1 MARPLGFVR
10 LHAAAL
16 GTAFALF
23 CGHSPAQSAG
33 QNEPN
38 IAVPASSTRYVP
50 GDAPDRIVATPAQDA
65 STGFSVNWRTDGT
78 VRAPLLQIVV
88 AGDSPDVGTP
98 RQVVAETTVPAY
110 RDGGV
115 AHVHRADV
123 DGLQPDTLYMFRV
136 QGDGAWSG
144 WRQLRTAGKAGQPL
158 TLLYFG
164 DTQNKNVSHV
174 GRVVRE
180 AMRHAP
186 DARMAL
192 LAGDLQS
199 EATIDVEWGE
209 MFEALGDLP
218 ATMLVAPAAGN
229 HEYWEEFEDTPRER
243 RVLGEHWR
251 TSFALPGNGAGG
263 EHTRATTYWFDV
275 QGVRVAV
282 LDGTSALDLGS
293 ADEQAR
299 WLDGVLRDNPNRW
312 TIMLIHQPVYSPR
325 GREASDTIKAALQP
339 VIERHGVD
347 LVLQGHDHTY
357 GRRSGD
363 RRGQTLP
370 QYIVT
375 VAGPKQY
382 RLSEDAKRTM
392 DPTAEDTQL
401 FQVLRIDGDRLRY
414 EARTATGRLY
424 DGFEI
429 VRAADGGKRV
439 EEIREG
445 RIAERDCSHREA
457 TLGGRKDRCWE

>member
-50 GDAPDRIVATPAQDA
+50 GDAPDRIVATPAQDP
-65 STGFSVNWRTDGT
+65 STAFSVNWRTSAK
-78 VRAPLLQIVV
+78 VRAPLLEIVV
-88 AGDSPDVGTP
+88 AGDSPDVGSP
-98 RQVVAETTVPAY
+98 RQLRATTSAY
-110 RDGGV
+110 VLGDAT
-115 AHVHRADV
+115 AHAHRVDV

-136 QGDGAWSG
+136 QGANAWSG
-144 WRQLRTAGKAGQPL
+144 WRQLRTAGAADKPL

-186 DARMAL
+186 DALMAL
-192 LAGDLQS
+192 HAGDHQS
-199 EATIDVEWGE
+199 EARLDVEWGE

-218 ATMLVAPAAGN
+218 AVMMLAPAAGN

-243 RVLGEHWR
+243 RVLADHWR
-251 TSFALPGNGAGG
+251 ASFALPRNGAGG

-282 LDGTSALDLGS
+282 LDGTSALDLGT
-293 ADEQAR
+293 ARAQAR
-299 WLDGVLRDNPNRW
+299 WLDSVLARNPQRW
-312 TIMLIHQPVYSPR
+312 TIVLIHQPVYSPR
-325 GREASDTIKAALQP
+325 GREASDAIKAALQP
-339 VIERHGVD
+339 VIERRRVD

-363 RRGQTLP
+363 RPGQQLP

-382 RLSEDAKRTM
+382 RLSEVAMRTM

-401 FQVLRIDGDRLRY
+401 FQVLRVDGDRLRY
-414 EARTATGRLY
+414 QARTATGRLY
-424 DGFEI
+424 DDFEI
-429 VRAADGGKRV
+429 IRQQGGAKVLR
-439 EEIREG
+439 EIREG
-445 RIAERDCSHREA
+445 RIDERDCSHRDA
-457 TLGGRKDRCWE
+457 TLGGRTDRCWE

>member
-1 MARPLGFVR
+1 MSRPSARSTLFAGACAVLVLCAP
-10 LHAAAL
+10 
-16 GTAFALF
+16 AFARKP
-23 CGHSPAQSAG
+23 GE
-33 QNEPN
+33 NEPN
-38 IAVPASSTRYVP
+38 IAIPAASAHYAA
-50 GDAPDRIVATPAQDA
+50 DEAPDRIVASPSQDP
-65 STGFSVNWRTDGT
+65 STGFAVSWRTSAAVT
-78 VRAPLLQIVV
+78 APLLEIVP

-98 RQVVAETTVPAY
+98 RQVVAATRVPAY
-110 RDGGV
+110 RDGSV
-115 AHVHRADV
+115 VHVHRADI

-136 QGDGAWSG
+136 QGADAWSG
-144 WRQLRTAGKAGQPL
+144 WRQLRTAAAAGAPL

-174 GRVVRE
+174 GRVMRE

-186 DARMAL
+186 DARLAL

-199 EATIDVEWGE
+199 EATIDIEWGE

-218 ATMLVAPAAGN
+218 AVMMVAPAAGN
-229 HEYWEEFEDTPRER
+229 HEYWEEFEDTPQER
-243 RVLGEHWR
+243 RVLSEHWR
-251 TSFALPGNGAGG
+251 TSFALPRNGAGG
-263 EHTRATTYWFDV
+263 AHTRDTTYWFDV

-299 WLDGVLRDNPNRW
+299 WLDGVLRNNPNRW
-312 TIMLIHQPVYSPR
+312 TVVVIHQPVYSPR
-325 GREASDTIKAALQP
+325 GREASDTIKRALQP

-363 RRGQTLP
+363 RKGQVLP

-382 RLSEDAKRTM
+382 RLSDVAKRTM

-401 FQVLRIDGDRLRY
+401 FQVLRIDGTRIRY
-414 EARTATGRLY
+414 RARTATGRLY
-424 DGFEI
+424 DDFEI
-429 VRAADGGKRV
+429 VRDARGRKRV
-439 EEIREG
+439 VEHREG
-445 RIAERDCSHREA
+445 RIAERDCSHRDA

>member
-1 MARPLGFVR
+1 MTLMLRLPLV
-10 LHAAAL
+10 AAL
-16 GTAFALF
+16 SLLAL
-23 CGHSPAQSAG
+23 SQSALAQSRDEA
-33 QNEPN
+33 EPN
-38 IAVPASSTRYVP
+38 IAVPAISTHYVSSEV
-50 GDAPDRIVATPAQDA
+50 PDRIVATPAQNPA
-65 STGFSVNWRTDGT
+65 TGFAVNWRTNAA
-78 VRAPLLQIVV
+78 VNAPMLEIVV

-98 RQVVAETTVPAY
+98 RKIVAKTSVPAY

-115 AHVHRADV
+115 AHVHRADI

-136 QGDGAWSG
+136 QGANAWSG
-144 WRQLRTAGKAGQPL
+144 WRQLRTAAAAGVPL

-174 GRVVRE
+174 GRMMRE

-186 DARMAL
+186 DARVAL

-199 EATIDVEWGE
+199 EANIDIEWGE
-209 MFEALGDLP
+209 MFEAMGDLP

-229 HEYWEEFEDTPRER
+229 HEYWEEFEDTPQQR

-251 TSFALPGNGAGG
+251 TSFALPRNGADG
-263 EHTRATTYWFDV
+263 EHTRTTTYWFDM
-275 QGVRVAV
+275 QGVRVVV

-299 WLDGVLRDNPNRW
+299 WLDGVLRNNPQPW
-312 TIMLIHQPVYSPR
+312 SIVLIHQPVYSPR
-325 GREASDTIKAALQP
+325 GREASGVIKDVLQP

-363 RRGQTLP
+363 RTGQVLP
-370 QYIVT
+370 QYIVSVT
-375 VAGPKQY
+375 GPKQY
-382 RLSEDAKRTM
+382 RLGDVAKRTM

-401 FQVLRIDGDRLRY
+401 FQVLRFDRQHLRY
-414 EARTATGRLY
+414 QARTATGRLY
-424 DGFEI
+424 DDFEI
-429 VRAADGGKRV
+429 TRAADGRKTLR
-439 EEIREG
+439 EIRAG
-445 RIAERDCSHREA
+445 RIPERDCSHRDV
-457 TLGGRKDRCWE
+457 TLRGRTDRCWE

>member
-1 MARPLGFVR
+1 MTPTLRPL
-10 LHAAAL
+10 LLAAL
-16 GTAFALF
+16 LLPITLAPAFA
-23 CGHSPAQSAG
+23 QSTG
-33 QNEPN
+33 ENEPN
-38 IAVPASSTRYVP
+38 IAVPDTSTRYLA
-50 GDAPDRIVATPAQDA
+50 GEAPDRIVATPAQDP
-65 STGFSVNWRTDGT
+65 STGFAVNWRTNAA
-78 VRAPLLQIVV
+78 VSAPLLEIVV

-98 RQVVAETTVPAY
+98 RQIAAKTVVPAY
-110 RDGGV
+110 RDGGT

-123 DGLQPDTLYMFRV
+123 DGLQPDTLYAFRV
-136 QGDGAWSG
+136 QGEGAWSG
-144 WRQLRTAGKAGQPL
+144 WRQLRTAAAPGQPL

-186 DARMAL
+186 DARLAL

-199 EATIDVEWGE
+199 EATIDIEWGE

-229 HEYWEEFEDTPRER
+229 HEYWEEFEDTPQER
-243 RVLGEHWR
+243 RVLSEHWR
-251 TSFALPGNGAGG
+251 TSFALPHNGAGG

-293 ADEQAR
+293 AAEQAR

-312 TIMLIHQPVYSPR
+312 TIVVIHQPVYSPR
-325 GREASDTIKAALQP
+325 GRGASEEIKAALQP
-339 VIERHGVD
+339 IIERHGVD

-363 RRGQTLP
+363 RARQVLP

-375 VAGPKQY
+375 VTGPKQY
-382 RLSEDAKRTM
+382 RLSDEAKRSM

-401 FQVLRIDGDRLRY
+401 FQVLRIDGERIRY
-414 EARTATGRLY
+414 QARTATGRLY
-424 DGFEI
+424 DDFEI
-429 VRAADGGKRV
+429 VRDARGRKTFR
-439 EEIREG
+439 EIREG
-445 RIAERDCSHREA
+445 RIAERDCSHRDA

>member
-1 MARPLGFVR
+1 MRTNRPSIILA
-10 LHAAAL
+10 LCAAL
-16 GTAFALF
+16 AVAPAF
-23 CGHSPAQSAG
+23 AQSAG
-33 QNEPN
+33 EKEPN
-38 IAVPASSTRYVP
+38 IALPATSTHYAADEV
-50 GDAPDRIVATPAQDA
+50 PDRIVATPAQDA
-65 STGFSVNWRTDGT
+65 STGFSVNWRTNAA
-78 VRAPLLQIVV
+78 VSMPLLEIVV

-98 RQVVAETTVPAY
+98 RRVVATTVVPAY
-110 RDGGV
+110 RDGGT

-136 QGDGAWSG
+136 QGAQAWSG
-144 WRQLRTAGKAGQPL
+144 WRQLRTAAAPGQPL

-186 DARMAL
+186 DARLAL

-312 TIMLIHQPVYSPR
+312 TIVLIHQPVYSPR
-325 GREASDTIKAALQP
+325 GREASMEIKAALQP

-382 RLSEDAKRTM
+382 RLSDEAKRSM

-401 FQVLRIDGDRLRY
+401 FQVLRIDGERLRY
-414 EARTATGRLY
+414 QARTATGRLY
-424 DGFEI
+424 DDFEI
-429 VRAADGGKRV
+429 HRAADGRKTL
-439 EEIREG
+439 RENRDG
-445 RIAERDCSHREA
+445 RIAERDCSHRDA

>member
-1 MARPLGFVR
+1 MTPTLRPVL
-10 LHAAAL
+10 LAAL
-16 GTAFALF
+16 WLLAP
-23 CGHSPAQSAG
+23 HSPAFAQAPG
-33 QNEPN
+33 ENEPN
-38 IAVPASSTRYVP
+38 IAIPVTSAHYAADEV
-50 GDAPDRIVATPAQDA
+50 PDRIVATPAQDP
-65 STGFSVNWRTDGT
+65 STGFSVNWRTNAEAT
-78 VRAPLLQIVV
+78 APLLEIVV

-98 RQVVAETTVPAY
+98 RRIVAKTRVPAY

-115 AHVHRADV
+115 AHVHRADI

-136 QGDGAWSG
+136 QGANAWSG
-144 WRQLRTAGKAGQPL
+144 WRQLRTAAAAGAPL

-174 GRVVRE
+174 GRVMRE

-186 DARMAL
+186 DARLAL

-199 EATIDVEWGE
+199 EASIDSEWGE

-229 HEYWEEFEDTPRER
+229 HEYWEEFEDTPQER

-299 WLDGVLRDNPNRW
+299 WLDGVLRDNPHPW
-312 TIMLIHQPVYSPR
+312 SIVMIHQPVYSPR
-325 GREASDTIKAALQP
+325 GREASGAIKGALQP

-363 RRGQTLP
+363 RRGQVLP
-370 QYIVT
+370 QYIVSVT
-375 VAGPKQY
+375 GPKQY
-382 RLSEDAKRTM
+382 RVGGEARRRM

-401 FQVLRIDGDRLRY
+401 FQVLRIDGERLRY
-414 EARTATGRLY
+414 QARTATGRLY
-424 DGFEI
+424 DDFEI
-429 VRAADGGKRV
+429 TRAADGRKILR
-439 EEIREG
+439 EIRAG
-445 RIAERDCSHREA
+445 RIAERDCSHRDA
-457 TLGGRKDRCWE
+457 TLGGRTDRCWE